1 MLLLNDSARM
11 TAADPSG
18 MFDFLYRLPEVAEAA
33 FARGRAVALPH
44 ARPRQV
50 LIGGMGGSAI
60 SGDLARNLLF
70 ASSQVPITVSRH
82 STLPAYLGSE
92 DLVILLSYSGQTAET
107 LGCLEAAI
115 ARQIPVVLVT
125 SGGRFGELAA
135 QHGLPV
141 VSVEPGWQPRAAL
154 GELYF
159 SLLGLL
165 SQLPGVEPIDPA
177 TVVAQLRAERETYL
191 PEVPTEKNPAKQL
204 AQALS
209 GKTPVIFGVHPSTE
223 AVATRWKCQI
233 NENAKMTALLNVF
246 PELTH
251 NEIVNLGA
259 RVHADHVMVILR
271 DPEDPPLL
279 ARQLDIARDILRPQ
293 VDAVF
298 ELQGRSADR
307 LTRQMS
313 LVYLGDYVSVYLAT
327 MAGIDPTPVSA
338 ISDLKTRMAR
348 EA

>member
-1 MLLLNDSARM
+1 MLLLNDPARM

-18 MFDFLYRLPEVAEAA
+18 MFEFLYRLPDMAEAA
-33 FARGRAVALPH
+33 FARGRSVALPNP
-44 ARPRQV
+44 RPRQV

-70 ASSQVPITVSRH
+70 DRCRVPISVSRH
-82 STLPAYLGSE
+82 CHLPAYMGAD
-92 DLVILLSYSGQTAET
+92 DLVVLLSYSGNTAET

-115 ARQIPVVLVT
+115 ARKVPVVLVT
-125 SGGRFGELAA
+125 SGGRFGELAQ
-135 QHGLPV
+135 QHSLPV
-141 VSVEPGWQPRAAL
+141 VAVEPGWQPRAAL

-165 SQLPGVEPIDPA
+165 SQLPGADGIDPA
-177 TVVAQLRAERETYL
+177 AVVAQLRAERATYL

-204 AQALS
+204 AEALA
-209 GKTPVIFGVHPSTE
+209 GKTPAIFGVHPSTE

-233 NENAKMTALLNVF
+233 NENSKVTALANVF

-251 NEIVNLGA
+251 NEIVNLA
-259 RVHADHVMVILR
+259 AQPHLDHVMVILR
-271 DPEDPPLL
+271 DPADPALL
-279 ARQLDIARDILRPQ
+279 TRQLDIARDILRPQ
-293 VDAVF
+293 VGAVY
-298 ELQGRSADR
+298 ELTGAGADP

-313 LVYLGDYVSVYLAT
+313 LVYLGDYVSVYLAV
-327 MAGIDPTPVSA
+327 MAGIDPTPVES
-338 ISDLKTRMAR
+338 IGILKTRMAK

>member
-1 MLLLNDSARM
+1 MLLLNDPARM
-11 TAADPSG
+11 TAADASG
-18 MFDFLYRLPEVAEAA
+18 MFGYLFRLPEVAAEA

-70 ASSQVPITVSRH
+70 DCCAMPIAVSRH
-82 STLPAYLGSE
+82 SHLPAYLGSD
-92 DLVILLSYSGQTAET
+92 DLVILLSYSGNTAET

-115 ARQIPVVLVT
+115 ARKIPVVLVT

-135 QHGLPV
+135 EHGLPV

-154 GELYF
+154 GDLYF

-165 SQLPGVEPIDPA
+165 SQLPGAEGLDPA
-177 TVVAQLRAERETYL
+177 AAVAQLRADRATYL
-191 PEVPTEKNPAKQL
+191 PEVPTEQNPAKQL
-204 AQALS
+204 AMALS

-223 AVATRWKCQI
+223 AVCTRWKCQL
-233 NENAKMTALLNVF
+233 NENSKVTALANVF

-251 NEIVNLGA
+251 NEIVNLAA

-271 DPEDPPLL
+271 DAEDPELL

-298 ELQGRSADR
+298 ELAGMGSDA

-327 MAGIDPTPVSA
+327 LAGIDPTPVEA
-338 ISDLKTRMAR
+338 ISILKRRMAG